1 MKKTF
6 NRLLAATVAIP
17 VALGQV
23 LAISAN
29 AAEAPAALKVTA
41 DKLLKV
47 EPATGFPE
55 TVSADADT
63 ITYTVESDWNTTLA
77 KQLNTETSNKTVT
90 VDAKKFVAGIN
101 SANYYVELLKKAVN
115 ASENPTATVKDGVV
129 TISGTADFSAVTDK
143 LAEKLDTLDGY
154 EGFTLDTSIL
164 TGVAYTATIKTDF
177 ANSKSVDADLSFT
190 ANGKTY
196 GVSTATEYANDVY
209 TNLAG
214 QVTAAVDQK
223 VKELAAKYN
232 MTEDEVRANAD
243 FDIAGD
249 VAALKAETDKLS
261 ADIAKAQKKY
271 DSFKNL
277 TKAAKSYD
285 SADAALAAAV
295 NYLAKNVAAAANQ
308 PKTVDGMVA
317 KYGANFDN
325 GVASVNSSLKDAGVN
340 VEIAVSS
347 ADVAA
352 LLKSATKVTIG
363 AAAGTYTAELEI
375 TDAEKAEVEKY
386 VEEQVAEK
394 LPEKTVVSVD
404 TVKTVTVSGAADGV
418 AAFDVTRDVTVVL
431 KDKDTTTTTTT
442 TTGDSGT
449 TTTDAS
455 GATTD
460 VSGATTDVSGATTD
474 VSGATTDVSGA
485 TTDVSGATTDVSGAT
500 TDVSGATTD
509 VSGATT
515 DVSGAT
521 TDVSGATTDVS
532 GATTDVSGDTTDVSS
547 ETTTVSSDTTDVSG
561 DTTTDGS
568 ETTTDGSGTTTETLP
583 TGVSSVE
590 VKTVDAETA
599 ENIYLSDEES
609 FNVAGLIESVTLHLE
624 NGEAVPV
631 DPATAIDFEMT
642 PAEAY
647 ETVTEKTAGKVY
659 FNGEVGLKYK
669 GEEDVEIKDTVTVA
683 VALKGDTSLDGEI
696 DNVDFF
702 DLNLYVALKGAG
714 LDPYFD
720 TVKKA
725 GNDALAVKLAYLA
738 SDIDTESKAGENTED
753 KTLDSTDM
761 LYTALFQA
769 YDGAGTPKTW
779 DEVLKIANGNKK

>member
-129 TISGTADFSAVTDK
+129 TISGTADFSAATDK
-143 LAEKLDTLDGY
+143 LAEKLDTLGGY
-154 EGFTLDTSIL
+154 ENFTLDTSIL

-196 GVSTATEYANDVY
+196 GVSTATEYANDVC

-223 VKELAAKYN
+223 VKELAAEYN

-295 NYLAKNVAAAANQ
+295 NYLSKNVAAAANQ

-449 TTTDAS
+449 TTTVA
-455 GATTD
+455 
-460 VSGATTDVSGATTD
+460 SGATTD

-669 GEEDVEIKDTVTVA
+669 GEEDVEITDTVKVA
-683 VALKGDTSLDGEI
+683 VALKGDTTLDGK
-696 DNVDFF
+696 VDAT
-702 DLNLYVALKGAG
+702 DLFETAYYVALQGAG
-714 LDPYFD
+714 KTPIFD
-720 TVKKA
+720 TVKN
-725 GNDALAVKLAYLA
+725 GTALESKLAYLA

-753 KTLDSTDM
+753 GKLDATDM
-761 LYTALFQA
+761 LYTAVYQA
-769 YDGAGTPKTW
+769 YNGAGNHIDWAEAIKM
-779 DEVLKIANGNKK
+779 ANGGK

>member
-177 ANSKSVDADLSFT
+177 ANSKSIDADLSFT

-449 TTTDAS
+449 TTTVA
-455 GATTD
+455 
-460 VSGATTDVSGATTD
+460 
-474 VSGATTDVSGA
+474 
-485 TTDVSGATTDVSGAT
+485 SGAT

-624 NGEAVPV
+624 NGEDVTV

-659 FNGEVGLKYK
+659 FDGEVGLKYK
-669 GEEDVEIKDTVTVA
+669 GEEEVEITDTVKVA
-683 VALKGDTSLDGEI
+683 VALKGDTTLDGK
-696 DNVDFF
+696 VDAT
-702 DLNLYVALKGAG
+702 DLFETAYYVALQGAG
-714 LDPYFD
+714 KAPIFD
-720 TVKKA
+720 TVKN
-725 GNDALAVKLAYLA
+725 GTALESKLAYLA

-753 KTLDSTDM
+753 GKLDATDM
-761 LYTALFQA
+761 LYTAVYQA
-769 YDGAGTPKTW
+769 YNGAGNHIDWAEAIKM
-779 DEVLKIANGNKK
+779 ANGGK

>member
-129 TISGTADFSAVTDK
+129 TISGTADFSAATDK

-209 TNLAG
+209 TNLAD

-455 GATTD
+455 G
-460 VSGATTDVSGATTD
+460 V
-474 VSGATTDVSGA
+474 
-485 TTDVSGATTDVSGAT
+485 
-500 TDVSGATTD
+500 
-509 VSGATT
+509 TT

-599 ENIYLSDEES
+599 ENIYLSNEES

-624 NGEAVPV
+624 NGEDVTV
-631 DPATAIDFEMT
+631 DPATAIDFKMT

-659 FNGEVGLKYK
+659 FDGEVGLKYK
-669 GEEDVEIKDTVTVA
+669 GEEKVEITDTVKVA
-683 VALKGDTSLDGEI
+683 VALKGDTTLDGK
-696 DNVDFF
+696 VDAT
-702 DLNLYVALKGAG
+702 DLFETAYYIALQGAG
-714 LDPYFD
+714 KTPIFD
-720 TVKKA
+720 TVKN
-725 GNDALAVKLAYLA
+725 GTALESKLAYLA
-738 SDIDTESKAGENTED
+738 SDIDTESKAGKNTED
-753 KTLDSTDM
+753 GKLDATDM
-761 LYTALFQA
+761 LYTAVYQA
-769 YDGAGTPKTW
+769 YNGAGKHIDW
-779 DEVLKIANGNKK
+779 AEAIKMANGGK

>member
-129 TISGTADFSAVTDK
+129 TISGTADFSAATDK

-209 TNLAG
+209 TNLAD

-223 VKELAAKYN
+223 VKELATKYN

-271 DSFKNL
+271 NSFKNL

-363 AAAGTYTAELEI
+363 ATAGTYTAELEI

-449 TTTDAS
+449 TTTVAS

-509 VSGATT
+509 VS
-515 DVSGAT
+515 
-521 TDVSGATTDVS
+521 
-532 GATTDVSGDTTDVSS
+532 S

-561 DTTTDGS
+561 DTTTDDS
-568 ETTTDGSGTTTETLP
+568 NTTTTDGSGTTTETLP

-624 NGEAVPV
+624 NGEDVTV

-659 FNGEVGLKYK
+659 FDGEVGLKYK

-696 DNVDFF
+696 DNIDFF

>member
-77 KQLNTETSNKTVT
+77 KQLNAETSNKTVT

-101 SANYYVELLKKAVN
+101 SANYYVELLKKAVD

-129 TISGTADFSAVTDK
+129 TISGTADFSAATDK
-143 LAEKLDTLDGY
+143 LAEKLDTLGGY
-154 EGFTLDTSIL
+154 ENFTLDTSIL

-196 GVSTATEYANDVY
+196 GVSTATEYANDVC

-223 VKELAAKYN
+223 VKELAAEYN

-295 NYLAKNVAAAANQ
+295 NYLSKNVAAAANQ

-509 VSGATT
+509 VSG
-515 DVSGAT
+515 
-521 TDVSGATTDVS
+521 
-532 GATTDVSGDTTDVSS
+532 DTTDVSS

-624 NGEAVPV
+624 NGEDVTV

-659 FNGEVGLKYK
+659 FDGEVGLKYK
-669 GEEDVEIKDTVTVA
+669 GEEEVELTDTVKVA
-683 VALKGDTSLDGEI
+683 VALKGDTTLDGK
-696 DNVDFF
+696 VDAT
-702 DLNLYVALKGAG
+702 DLFETAYYVALQGAG
-714 LDPYFD
+714 KAPIFD
-720 TVKKA
+720 TVKN
-725 GNDALAVKLAYLA
+725 GTALESKLAYLA

-753 KTLDSTDM
+753 GKLDATDM
-761 LYTALFQA
+761 LYTAVYQA
-769 YDGAGTPKTW
+769 YNGAGNHIDWAEAIKM
-779 DEVLKIANGNKK
+779 ANGGK

>member
-101 SANYYVELLKKAVN
+101 SANYYVELLKKAVD

-129 TISGTADFSAVTDK
+129 TISGTADFSAATDK
-143 LAEKLDTLDGY
+143 LAEKLDTLGGY
-154 EGFTLDTSIL
+154 ENFTLDTSIL

-177 ANSKSVDADLSFT
+177 AKSKSVDADLSFT

-196 GVSTATEYANDVY
+196 GVSTATEYANDVC

-223 VKELAAKYN
+223 VKELAAEYN

-271 DSFKNL
+271 NSFKNL

-363 AAAGTYTAELEI
+363 ATAGTYTAELEI

-449 TTTDAS
+449 TTTVA
-455 GATTD
+455 
-460 VSGATTDVSGATTD
+460 
-474 VSGATTDVSGA
+474 SGA

-561 DTTTDGS
+561 DTTTDDS
-568 ETTTDGSGTTTETLP
+568 NTTTTDGSGTTTETLP

-624 NGEAVPV
+624 NGEDVTV

-659 FNGEVGLKYK
+659 FDGEVGLKYK
-669 GEEDVEIKDTVTVA
+669 GEEDVEITDTVKVA
-683 VALKGDTSLDGEI
+683 VALKGDTTLDGK
-696 DNVDFF
+696 VDAT
-702 DLNLYVALKGAG
+702 DLFETAYYVALQGAG
-714 LDPYFD
+714 KAPIFD
-720 TVKKA
+720 TVKN
-725 GNDALAVKLAYLA
+725 GTALESKLAYLA

-753 KTLDSTDM
+753 GKLDATDM
-761 LYTALFQA
+761 LYTAVYQA
-769 YDGAGTPKTW
+769 YNGAGNHIDWAEAIKM
-779 DEVLKIANGNKK
+779 ANGGK

>member
-129 TISGTADFSAVTDK
+129 TISGTADFSAATDK

-209 TNLAG
+209 TNLAD

-295 NYLAKNVAAAANQ
+295 NYLSKNVAAAANQ

-460 VSGATTDVSGATTD
+460 VSGTTTTGDSGTTTTDVSGTTTTGDSGTTTTD
-474 VSGATTDVSGA
+474 VSGTTTTGDSGTTTTDV
-485 TTDVSGATTDVSGAT
+485 
-500 TDVSGATTD
+500 
-509 VSGATT
+509 
-515 DVSGAT
+515 
-521 TDVSGATTDVS
+521 
-532 GATTDVSGDTTDVSS
+532 
-547 ETTTVSSDTTDVSG
+547 
-561 DTTTDGS
+561 
-568 ETTTDGSGTTTETLP
+568 SGTTTETLP

-624 NGEAVPV
+624 NGEDVTV

-659 FNGEVGLKYK
+659 FDGEVGLKYK
-669 GEEDVEIKDTVTVA
+669 GEEEVEITDTVKVA
-683 VALKGDTSLDGEI
+683 VALKGDTTLDGK
-696 DNVDFF
+696 VDAT
-702 DLNLYVALKGAG
+702 DLFETAYYVALQGAG
-714 LDPYFD
+714 KTPIFD
-720 TVKKA
+720 TVKN
-725 GNDALAVKLAYLA
+725 GTALESKLAYLA

-753 KTLDSTDM
+753 GKLDATDM
-761 LYTALFQA
+761 LYTAVYQA
-769 YDGAGTPKTW
+769 YNGAGNHIDWAEAIKM
-779 DEVLKIANGNKK
+779 ANGGK

>member
-129 TISGTADFSAVTDK
+129 TISGTADFSAATDK
-143 LAEKLDTLDGY
+143 LAEKLDTLGGY
-154 EGFTLDTSIL
+154 ENFTLDTSIL

-223 VKELAAKYN
+223 VKELAAEYN

-295 NYLAKNVAAAANQ
+295 NYLSKNVAAAANQ

-449 TTTDAS
+449 TTTVA
-455 GATTD
+455 
-460 VSGATTDVSGATTD
+460 
-474 VSGATTDVSGA
+474 SGA

-669 GEEDVEIKDTVTVA
+669 GEEDVEITDTVKVA
-683 VALKGDTSLDGEI
+683 VALKGDTTLDGK
-696 DNVDFF
+696 VDAT
-702 DLNLYVALKGAG
+702 DLFETAYYVALQGAG
-714 LDPYFD
+714 KTPIFD
-720 TVKKA
+720 TVKN
-725 GNDALAVKLAYLA
+725 GTALESKLAYLA

-753 KTLDSTDM
+753 GKLDATDM
-761 LYTALFQA
+761 LYTAVYQA
-769 YDGAGTPKTW
+769 YNGAGNHIDWAEAIKM
-779 DEVLKIANGNKK
+779 ANGGK

>member
-129 TISGTADFSAVTDK
+129 TISGTADFSAATDK

-196 GVSTATEYANDVY
+196 GVSTATEYANDVC

-223 VKELAAKYN
+223 VKELAAEYN

-295 NYLAKNVAAAANQ
+295 NYLSKNVAAAANQ

-449 TTTDAS
+449 TTTVA
-455 GATTD
+455 
-460 VSGATTDVSGATTD
+460 
-474 VSGATTDVSGA
+474 
-485 TTDVSGATTDVSGAT
+485 
-500 TDVSGATTD
+500 
-509 VSGATT
+509 
-515 DVSGAT
+515 
-521 TDVSGATTDVS
+521 SGATTDVS

-624 NGEAVPV
+624 NGEDVTV

-659 FNGEVGLKYK
+659 FDGEVGLKYK
-669 GEEDVEIKDTVTVA
+669 GEEEVEITDTVKVA
-683 VALKGDTSLDGEI
+683 VALKGDTTLDGK
-696 DNVDFF
+696 VDAT
-702 DLNLYVALKGAG
+702 DLFETAYYVALQGAG
-714 LDPYFD
+714 KTPIFD
-720 TVKKA
+720 TVKN
-725 GNDALAVKLAYLA
+725 GTALESKLAYLA

-753 KTLDSTDM
+753 GKLDTTDM
-761 LYTALFQA
+761 LYTAVYQA
-769 YDGAGTPKTW
+769 YNGAGKHIDW
-779 DEVLKIANGNKK
+779 AEAIKMANGGK

>member
-101 SANYYVELLKKAVN
+101 SANYYVELLKKAVD

-129 TISGTADFSAVTDK
+129 TISGTADFSAATDK

-154 EGFTLDTSIL
+154 EGFTLGTSIL

-271 DSFKNL
+271 NSFKNL

-363 AAAGTYTAELEI
+363 ATAGTYTAELEI

-449 TTTDAS
+449 TTTVA
-455 GATTD
+455 
-460 VSGATTDVSGATTD
+460 
-474 VSGATTDVSGA
+474 
-485 TTDVSGATTDVSGAT
+485 SGATTDVSGAT

-561 DTTTDGS
+561 DTTTDDS
-568 ETTTDGSGTTTETLP
+568 NTTTTDGSGTTTETLP

-624 NGEAVPV
+624 NGEDVTV

-659 FNGEVGLKYK
+659 FDGEVGLKYK
-669 GEEDVEIKDTVTVA
+669 GEEDVEITDTVKVA
-683 VALKGDTSLDGEI
+683 VALKGDTTLDGK
-696 DNVDFF
+696 VDAT
-702 DLNLYVALKGAG
+702 DLFETAYYVALQGAG
-714 LDPYFD
+714 KAPIFD
-720 TVKKA
+720 TVKN
-725 GNDALAVKLAYLA
+725 GTALESKLAYLA

-753 KTLDSTDM
+753 GKLDATDM
-761 LYTALFQA
+761 LYTAVYQA
-769 YDGAGTPKTW
+769 YNGAGNHIDWAEAIKM
-779 DEVLKIANGNKK
+779 ANGGK

>member
-177 ANSKSVDADLSFT
+177 ANSKSIDADLSFT

-449 TTTDAS
+449 TTTVAS
-455 GATTD
+455 R
-460 VSGATTDVSGATTD
+460 
-474 VSGATTDVSGA
+474 
-485 TTDVSGATTDVSGAT
+485 
-500 TDVSGATTD
+500 
-509 VSGATT
+509 
-515 DVSGAT
+515 
-521 TDVSGATTDVS
+521 
-532 GATTDVSGDTTDVSS
+532 
-547 ETTTVSSDTTDVSG
+547 
-561 DTTTDGS
+561 
-568 ETTTDGSGTTTETLP
+568 L
-583 TGVSSVE
+583 
-590 VKTVDAETA
+590 
-599 ENIYLSDEES
+599 L
-609 FNVAGLIESVTLHLE
+609 
-624 NGEAVPV
+624 
-631 DPATAIDFEMT
+631 
-642 PAEAY
+642 
-647 ETVTEKTAGKVY
+647 
-659 FNGEVGLKYK
+659 LK
-669 GEEDVEIKDTVTVA
+669 A
-683 VALKGDTSLDGEI
+683 
-696 DNVDFF
+696 
-702 DLNLYVALKGAG
+702 
-714 LDPYFD
+714 
-720 TVKKA
+720 
-725 GNDALAVKLAYLA
+725 
-738 SDIDTESKAGENTED
+738 
-753 KTLDSTDM
+753 
-761 LYTALFQA
+761 
-769 YDGAGTPKTW
+769 
-779 DEVLKIANGNKK
+779 

>member
-129 TISGTADFSAVTDK
+129 TISGTADFSAATDK

-223 VKELAAKYN
+223 VKELAAEYN

-460 VSGATTDVSGATTD
+460 VSGTTTTGDSGTTTTDVSGTTTTGDSGTTTTD
-474 VSGATTDVSGA
+474 VSGTTTTGDSGTTTTDVSGTTTTGDSGTT
-485 TTDVSGATTDVSGAT
+485 TTDVSG
-500 TDVSGATTD
+500 
-509 VSGATT
+509 
-515 DVSGAT
+515 
-521 TDVSGATTDVS
+521 
-532 GATTDVSGDTTDVSS
+532 
-547 ETTTVSSDTTDVSG
+547 TTTTGDSG
-561 DTTTDGS
+561 T
-568 ETTTDGSGTTTETLP
+568 TTTDGSGTTTETLP

-624 NGEAVPV
+624 NGEDVTV

-659 FNGEVGLKYK
+659 FDGEVGLKYK
-669 GEEDVEIKDTVTVA
+669 GEEDVEITDTVKVA
-683 VALKGDTSLDGEI
+683 VALKGDTTLDGEI
-696 DNVDFF
+696 NNIDLF

-753 KTLDSTDM
+753 KALDSTDM

-779 DEVLKIANGNKK
+779 DEVLKIVNGNKK

>member
-101 SANYYVELLKKAVN
+101 SANYYVELLKKAVD

-129 TISGTADFSAVTDK
+129 TISGTADFSAATDK
-143 LAEKLDTLDGY
+143 LAEKLDTLGGY
-154 EGFTLDTSIL
+154 ENFTLDTSIL

-196 GVSTATEYANDVY
+196 GVSTATEYANDVC

-460 VSGATTDVSGATTD
+460 VSGTTTTGDSGTTTTDV
-474 VSGATTDVSGA
+474 
-485 TTDVSGATTDVSGAT
+485 
-500 TDVSGATTD
+500 
-509 VSGATT
+509 
-515 DVSGAT
+515 
-521 TDVSGATTDVS
+521 
-532 GATTDVSGDTTDVSS
+532 
-547 ETTTVSSDTTDVSG
+547 
-561 DTTTDGS
+561 
-568 ETTTDGSGTTTETLP
+568 SGTTTETLP

-624 NGEAVPV
+624 NGEDVTV

-659 FNGEVGLKYK
+659 FDGEVGLKYK
-669 GEEDVEIKDTVTVA
+669 GEEEVEITDTVKVA
-683 VALKGDTSLDGEI
+683 VALKGDTTLDGK
-696 DNVDFF
+696 VDAT
-702 DLNLYVALKGAG
+702 DLFETAYYVALQGAG
-714 LDPYFD
+714 KAPIFD
-720 TVKKA
+720 TVKN
-725 GNDALAVKLAYLA
+725 GTALESKLAYLA

-753 KTLDSTDM
+753 GKLDATDM
-761 LYTALFQA
+761 LYTAVYQA
-769 YDGAGTPKTW
+769 YNGAGNHIDWAEAIKM
-779 DEVLKIANGNKK
+779 ANGGK

>member
-101 SANYYVELLKKAVN
+101 SANYYVELLKKAVD

-129 TISGTADFSAVTDK
+129 TISGTADFSAATDK
-143 LAEKLDTLDGY
+143 LAEKLDTLGGY
-154 EGFTLDTSIL
+154 ENFTLDTSIL

-196 GVSTATEYANDVY
+196 GVSTATEYANDVC

-223 VKELAAKYN
+223 VKELAAEYN

-261 ADIAKAQKKY
+261 ADVAKAQKKY

-449 TTTDAS
+449 TTTVA
-455 GATTD
+455 
-460 VSGATTDVSGATTD
+460 
-474 VSGATTDVSGA
+474 
-485 TTDVSGATTDVSGAT
+485 SGATTDVSGAT

-624 NGEAVPV
+624 NGEDVTV

-659 FNGEVGLKYK
+659 FDGEVGLKYK
-669 GEEDVEIKDTVTVA
+669 GEEDVEITDTVKVA
-683 VALKGDTSLDGEI
+683 VALKGDTTLDGK
-696 DNVDFF
+696 VDAT
-702 DLNLYVALKGAG
+702 DLFETAYYVALQGAG
-714 LDPYFD
+714 KAPIFD
-720 TVKKA
+720 TVKN
-725 GNDALAVKLAYLA
+725 GTALESKLAYLA

-753 KTLDSTDM
+753 GKLDATDM
-761 LYTALFQA
+761 LYTAVYQA
-769 YDGAGTPKTW
+769 YNGAGNHIDWAEAIKM
-779 DEVLKIANGNKK
+779 ANGGK

>member
-129 TISGTADFSAVTDK
+129 TISGTADFSAATDK
-143 LAEKLDTLDGY
+143 LAEKLDTLGGY
-154 EGFTLDTSIL
+154 ENFTLDTSIL

-196 GVSTATEYANDVY
+196 GVSTATEYANDVC

-223 VKELAAKYN
+223 VKELAAEYN

-295 NYLAKNVAAAANQ
+295 NYLSKNVAAAANQ

-449 TTTDAS
+449 TTTVAS

-500 TDVSGATTD
+500 TDVSGA
-509 VSGATT
+509 
-515 DVSGAT
+515 
-521 TDVSGATTDVS
+521 
-532 GATTDVSGDTTDVSS
+532 TTDVSS

-624 NGEAVPV
+624 NGEDVTV

-659 FNGEVGLKYK
+659 FDGEVGLKYK
-669 GEEDVEIKDTVTVA
+669 GEEEVEITDTVKVA
-683 VALKGDTSLDGEI
+683 VALKGDTTLDGK
-696 DNVDFF
+696 VDAT
-702 DLNLYVALKGAG
+702 DLFETAYYVALQGAG
-714 LDPYFD
+714 KAPIFD
-720 TVKKA
+720 TVKN
-725 GNDALAVKLAYLA
+725 GTALESKLAYLA

-753 KTLDSTDM
+753 GKLDATDM
-761 LYTALFQA
+761 LYTAVYQA
-769 YDGAGTPKTW
+769 YNGAGNHIDW
-779 DEVLKIANGNKK
+779 AEAIKIANGGK

>member
-77 KQLNTETSNKTVT
+77 KQLNAETSNKTVT

-101 SANYYVELLKKAVN
+101 SANYYVELLKKAVD

-129 TISGTADFSAVTDK
+129 TISGTADFSAATDK
-143 LAEKLDTLDGY
+143 LAEKLDTLGGY
-154 EGFTLDTSIL
+154 ENFTLDTSIL

-196 GVSTATEYANDVY
+196 GVSTATEYANDVC

-223 VKELAAKYN
+223 VKELAAEYN

-295 NYLAKNVAAAANQ
+295 NYLSKNVAAAANQ

-460 VSGATTDVSGATTD
+460 VSGATTTGDSGTTTTD
-474 VSGATTDVSGA
+474 VSGTTTDVSGT
-485 TTDVSGATTDVSGAT
+485 TTDVSGTTTTGDSGTTTTDVSG
-500 TDVSGATTD
+500 
-509 VSGATT
+509 
-515 DVSGAT
+515 
-521 TDVSGATTDVS
+521 
-532 GATTDVSGDTTDVSS
+532 
-547 ETTTVSSDTTDVSG
+547 TTTTTG
-561 DTTTDGS
+561 
-568 ETTTDGSGTTTETLP
+568 TLP

-624 NGEAVPV
+624 NGEDVTV

-659 FNGEVGLKYK
+659 FDGEVGLKYK
-669 GEEDVEIKDTVTVA
+669 GEEEVEITDTVKVA
-683 VALKGDTSLDGEI
+683 VALKGDTTLDGK
-696 DNVDFF
+696 VDAT
-702 DLNLYVALKGAG
+702 DLFETAYYVALQGAG
-714 LDPYFD
+714 KTPIFD
-720 TVKKA
+720 TVKN
-725 GNDALAVKLAYLA
+725 GTALESKLAYLA

-753 KTLDSTDM
+753 GKLDATDM
-761 LYTALFQA
+761 LYTAVYQA
-769 YDGAGTPKTW
+769 YNGAGNHIDWAEAIK
-779 DEVLKIANGNKK
+779 LANGGK

>member
-295 NYLAKNVAAAANQ
+295 NYLSKNVAAAANQ

-500 TDVSGATTD
+500 TDVSGDTTD
-509 VSGATT
+509 VSSETT
-515 DVSGAT
+515 T
-521 TDVSGATTDVS
+521 
-532 GATTDVSGDTTDVSS
+532 VSS

-624 NGEAVPV
+624 NGEDVTV

-647 ETVTEKTAGKVY
+647 KTVTEKTAGKVY
-659 FNGEVGLKYK
+659 FDGEVGLKYK
-669 GEEDVEIKDTVTVA
+669 GEEEVEITDTVKVA
-683 VALKGDTSLDGEI
+683 VALKGDTTLDGK
-696 DNVDFF
+696 VDAT
-702 DLNLYVALKGAG
+702 DLFETAYYVALQGAG
-714 LDPYFD
+714 KAPIFD
-720 TVKKA
+720 TVKN
-725 GNDALAVKLAYLA
+725 GTALESKLAYLA

-753 KTLDSTDM
+753 GKLDATDM
-761 LYTALFQA
+761 LYTAVYQA
-769 YDGAGTPKTW
+769 YNGAGNHIDWAEAIKM
-779 DEVLKIANGNKK
+779 ANGGK

>member
-129 TISGTADFSAVTDK
+129 TISGTADFSAATDK
-143 LAEKLDTLDGY
+143 LAEKLDTLGGY
-154 EGFTLDTSIL
+154 ENFTLDTSIL

-500 TDVSGATTD
+500 TDVSG
-509 VSGATT
+509 
-515 DVSGAT
+515 
-521 TDVSGATTDVS
+521 
-532 GATTDVSGDTTDVSS
+532 DTTDVSS

-624 NGEAVPV
+624 NGEDVTV

-659 FNGEVGLKYK
+659 FDGEVGLKYK
-669 GEEDVEIKDTVTVA
+669 GEEEVELTDTVKVA
-683 VALKGDTSLDGEI
+683 VALKGDTTLDGK
-696 DNVDFF
+696 VDAT
-702 DLNLYVALKGAG
+702 DLFETAYYVALQGAG
-714 LDPYFD
+714 KTPIFD
-720 TVKKA
+720 TVKN
-725 GNDALAVKLAYLA
+725 GTALESKLAYLA

-753 KTLDSTDM
+753 GKLDATDM
-761 LYTALFQA
+761 LYTAVYQA
-769 YDGAGTPKTW
+769 YNGAGNHIDWAEAIK
-779 DEVLKIANGNKK
+779 LANGGK

>member
-101 SANYYVELLKKAVN
+101 SANYYVELLKKAVD

-129 TISGTADFSAVTDK
+129 TISGTADFSAATDK

-232 MTEDEVRANAD
+232 MTEDEVSANAD

-500 TDVSGATTD
+500 TDVS
-509 VSGATT
+509 
-515 DVSGAT
+515 
-521 TDVSGATTDVS
+521 
-532 GATTDVSGDTTDVSS
+532 S

-624 NGEAVPV
+624 NGEDVTV

-659 FNGEVGLKYK
+659 FDGEVGLKYK
-669 GEEDVEIKDTVTVA
+669 GEEKVEITDTVKVA
-683 VALKGDTSLDGEI
+683 VALKGDTTLDGK
-696 DNVDFF
+696 VDAT
-702 DLNLYVALKGAG
+702 DLFETAYYVALQGAG
-714 LDPYFD
+714 KTPIFD
-720 TVKKA
+720 TVKN
-725 GNDALAVKLAYLA
+725 GTALESKLAYLA
-738 SDIDTESKAGENTED
+738 SDIDTESKAGKNTED
-753 KTLDSTDM
+753 GKLDATDM
-761 LYTALFQA
+761 LYTAVYQA
-769 YDGAGTPKTW
+769 YNGAGKHIDW
-779 DEVLKIANGNKK
+779 AEAIKMANGGK

>member
-101 SANYYVELLKKAVN
+101 SANYYVELLKKAVD

-129 TISGTADFSAVTDK
+129 TISGTADFSAATDK
-143 LAEKLDTLDGY
+143 LAEKLDTLGGY
-154 EGFTLDTSIL
+154 ENFTLDTSIL

-196 GVSTATEYANDVY
+196 GVSTATEYANDVC

-223 VKELAAKYN
+223 VKELAAEYN

-261 ADIAKAQKKY
+261 ADVAKAQKKY

-449 TTTDAS
+449 TTTVA
-455 GATTD
+455 
-460 VSGATTDVSGATTD
+460 
-474 VSGATTDVSGA
+474 
-485 TTDVSGATTDVSGAT
+485 
-500 TDVSGATTD
+500 
-509 VSGATT
+509 SGATT

-624 NGEAVPV
+624 NGEDVTV

-659 FNGEVGLKYK
+659 FDGEVGLKYK
-669 GEEDVEIKDTVTVA
+669 GEEDVEITDTVKVA
-683 VALKGDTSLDGEI
+683 VALKGDTTLDGK
-696 DNVDFF
+696 VDAT
-702 DLNLYVALKGAG
+702 DLFETAYYVALQGAG
-714 LDPYFD
+714 KTPIFD
-720 TVKKA
+720 TVKN
-725 GNDALAVKLAYLA
+725 GTALESKLAYLA

-753 KTLDSTDM
+753 GKLDATDM
-761 LYTALFQA
+761 LYTAVYQA
-769 YDGAGTPKTW
+769 YNGAGNHIDWAEAIKM
-779 DEVLKIANGNKK
+779 ANGGK

>member
-129 TISGTADFSAVTDK
+129 TISGTADFSAATDK

-154 EGFTLDTSIL
+154 ESFTLDTSIL

-177 ANSKSVDADLSFT
+177 ANSKSIDADLSFT

-295 NYLAKNVAAAANQ
+295 NYLAKNVAATANQ

-449 TTTDAS
+449 TTTVA
-455 GATTD
+455 
-460 VSGATTDVSGATTD
+460 
-474 VSGATTDVSGA
+474 
-485 TTDVSGATTDVSGAT
+485 
-500 TDVSGATTD
+500 
-509 VSGATT
+509 
-515 DVSGAT
+515 
-521 TDVSGATTDVS
+521 SGATTDVS

-568 ETTTDGSGTTTETLP
+568 ATTTDGSGTTTETLP

-624 NGEAVPV
+624 NGEDVTV
-631 DPATAIDFEMT
+631 DPATAIDFAMT

-669 GEEDVEIKDTVTVA
+669 GEEDVEITDTVKVA
-683 VALKGDTSLDGEI
+683 VALKGDTTLDGK
-696 DNVDFF
+696 VDAT
-702 DLNLYVALKGAG
+702 DLFETAYYVALQGAG
-714 LDPYFD
+714 KTPIFD
-720 TVKKA
+720 TVKN
-725 GNDALAVKLAYLA
+725 GTALESKLAYLA

-753 KTLDSTDM
+753 GKLDATDM
-761 LYTALFQA
+761 LYTAVYQA
-769 YDGAGTPKTW
+769 YNGAGNHIDWAEAIKM
-779 DEVLKIANGNKK
+779 ANGGK

>member
-129 TISGTADFSAVTDK
+129 TISGTADFSAATDK

-249 VAALKAETDKLS
+249 VVALKAETDKLS

-295 NYLAKNVAAAANQ
+295 NYLSKNVAAAANQ

-500 TDVSGATTD
+500 TDVSG
-509 VSGATT
+509 
-515 DVSGAT
+515 
-521 TDVSGATTDVS
+521 
-532 GATTDVSGDTTDVSS
+532 DTTDVSS

-599 ENIYLSDEES
+599 ENIYLSNEES

-624 NGEAVPV
+624 NGEDVTV
-631 DPATAIDFEMT
+631 DPATAIDFKMT

-659 FNGEVGLKYK
+659 FDGEVGLKYK
-669 GEEDVEIKDTVTVA
+669 GEEKVEITDTVKVA
-683 VALKGDTSLDGEI
+683 VALKGDTTLDGK
-696 DNVDFF
+696 VDAT
-702 DLNLYVALKGAG
+702 DLFETAYYIALQGAG
-714 LDPYFD
+714 KTPIFD
-720 TVKKA
+720 TVKN
-725 GNDALAVKLAYLA
+725 GTALESKLAYLA
-738 SDIDTESKAGENTED
+738 SDIDTESKAGKNTED
-753 KTLDSTDM
+753 GKLDATDM
-761 LYTALFQA
+761 LYTAVYQA
-769 YDGAGTPKTW
+769 YNGAGKHIDW
-779 DEVLKIANGNKK
+779 AEAIKMANGGK

>member
-129 TISGTADFSAVTDK
+129 TISGTADFSAATDK

-209 TNLAG
+209 TNLAD

-515 DVSGAT
+515 DVSG
-521 TDVSGATTDVS
+521 
-532 GATTDVSGDTTDVSS
+532 DTTDVSS

-624 NGEAVPV
+624 NGEDVTV

-659 FNGEVGLKYK
+659 FDGEVGLKYK
-669 GEEDVEIKDTVTVA
+669 GEEDVEITDTVKVA
-683 VALKGDTSLDGEI
+683 VALKGDTTLDGK
-696 DNVDFF
+696 VDAT
-702 DLNLYVALKGAG
+702 DLFETAYYVALQGAG
-714 LDPYFD
+714 KAPIFD
-720 TVKKA
+720 TVKN
-725 GNDALAVKLAYLA
+725 GTALESKLAYLA

-753 KTLDSTDM
+753 GKLDATDM
-761 LYTALFQA
+761 LYTAVYQA
-769 YDGAGTPKTW
+769 YNGAGNHIDWAEAIKM
-779 DEVLKIANGNKK
+779 ANGGK

>member
-77 KQLNTETSNKTVT
+77 KQLNTETFNKTVT

-101 SANYYVELLKKAVN
+101 SANYYVELLKKAVD

-129 TISGTADFSAVTDK
+129 TISGTADFSAATDK

-223 VKELAAKYN
+223 VKELATKYN

-271 DSFKNL
+271 NSFKNL

-363 AAAGTYTAELEI
+363 ATAGTYTAELEI

-449 TTTDAS
+449 TTTVAS

-460 VSGATTDVSGATTD
+460 VSGA
-474 VSGATTDVSGA
+474 
-485 TTDVSGATTDVSGAT
+485 
-500 TDVSGATTD
+500 
-509 VSGATT
+509 
-515 DVSGAT
+515 
-521 TDVSGATTDVS
+521 
-532 GATTDVSGDTTDVSS
+532 TTDVSS

-561 DTTTDGS
+561 DTTTDDS
-568 ETTTDGSGTTTETLP
+568 NTTTTDGSGTTTETLP

-624 NGEAVPV
+624 NGEDVTV

-659 FNGEVGLKYK
+659 FDGEVGLKYK

-696 DNVDFF
+696 DNIDFF

>member
-101 SANYYVELLKKAVN
+101 SANYYVELLKKAVD

-129 TISGTADFSAVTDK
+129 TISGTADFSAATDK

-223 VKELAAKYN
+223 VKELATKYN

-271 DSFKNL
+271 NSFKNL

-363 AAAGTYTAELEI
+363 ATAGTYTAELEI

-449 TTTDAS
+449 TTTVAS

-500 TDVSGATTD
+500 TDVSGATT
-509 VSGATT
+509 A
-515 DVSGAT
+515 
-521 TDVSGATTDVS
+521 
-532 GATTDVSGDTTDVSS
+532 VSS

-561 DTTTDGS
+561 DTTTDDS
-568 ETTTDGSGTTTETLP
+568 NTTTTDGSGTTTETLP

-624 NGEAVPV
+624 NGEDVTV

-659 FNGEVGLKYK
+659 FDGEVGLKYK

-696 DNVDFF
+696 DNIDFF

>member
-129 TISGTADFSAVTDK
+129 TISGTADFSAATDK
-143 LAEKLDTLDGY
+143 LAEKLDTLGGY
-154 EGFTLDTSIL
+154 ENFTLDTSIL

-196 GVSTATEYANDVY
+196 GVSTATEYANDVC

-223 VKELAAKYN
+223 VKELAAEYN

-295 NYLAKNVAAAANQ
+295 NYLSKNVAAAANQ

-449 TTTDAS
+449 TTTVA
-455 GATTD
+455 
-460 VSGATTDVSGATTD
+460 
-474 VSGATTDVSGA
+474 
-485 TTDVSGATTDVSGAT
+485 
-500 TDVSGATTD
+500 
-509 VSGATT
+509 
-515 DVSGAT
+515 
-521 TDVSGATTDVS
+521 SGATTDVS

-561 DTTTDGS
+561 DTTTDDS
-568 ETTTDGSGTTTETLP
+568 NTTTTDGSGTTTETLP

-624 NGEAVPV
+624 NGEDVTV

-659 FNGEVGLKYK
+659 FDGEVGLKYK
-669 GEEDVEIKDTVTVA
+669 GEEEVEITDTVKVA
-683 VALKGDTSLDGEI
+683 VALKGDTTLDGK
-696 DNVDFF
+696 VDAT
-702 DLNLYVALKGAG
+702 DLFETAYYVALQGAG
-714 LDPYFD
+714 KAPIFD
-720 TVKKA
+720 TVKN
-725 GNDALAVKLAYLA
+725 GTALESKLAYLA

-753 KTLDSTDM
+753 GKLDATDM
-761 LYTALFQA
+761 LYTAVYQA
-769 YDGAGTPKTW
+769 YNGAGNHIDWAEAIK
-779 DEVLKIANGNKK
+779 LANGGK

>member
-101 SANYYVELLKKAVN
+101 SANYYVELLKKAVD

-129 TISGTADFSAVTDK
+129 TISGTADFSAATDK

-485 TTDVSGATTDVSGAT
+485 TTDVSGATTDVSG
-500 TDVSGATTD
+500 
-509 VSGATT
+509 
-515 DVSGAT
+515 
-521 TDVSGATTDVS
+521 
-532 GATTDVSGDTTDVSS
+532 DTTDVSS

-624 NGEAVPV
+624 NGEDVTV

-659 FNGEVGLKYK
+659 FDGEVGLKYK
-669 GEEDVEIKDTVTVA
+669 GEEKVEITDTVKVA
-683 VALKGDTSLDGEI
+683 VALKGDTTLDGK
-696 DNVDFF
+696 VDAT
-702 DLNLYVALKGAG
+702 DLFETAYYIALQGAG
-714 LDPYFD
+714 KTPIFD
-720 TVKKA
+720 TVKN
-725 GNDALAVKLAYLA
+725 GTALESKLAYLA
-738 SDIDTESKAGENTED
+738 SDIDTESKAGKNTED
-753 KTLDSTDM
+753 GKLDATDM
-761 LYTALFQA
+761 LYTAVYQA
-769 YDGAGTPKTW
+769 YNGAGNHIDWAEAIKM
-779 DEVLKIANGNKK
+779 ANGGK

>member
-129 TISGTADFSAVTDK
+129 TISGTADFSAATDK
-143 LAEKLDTLDGY
+143 LAEKLDTLGGY
-154 EGFTLDTSIL
+154 ENFTLDTSIL

-196 GVSTATEYANDVY
+196 GVSTATEYANDVC

-449 TTTDAS
+449 TTTDVS
-455 GATTD
+455 GTTTTGDSGTTTTD
-460 VSGATTDVSGATTD
+460 V
-474 VSGATTDVSGA
+474 
-485 TTDVSGATTDVSGAT
+485 
-500 TDVSGATTD
+500 
-509 VSGATT
+509 
-515 DVSGAT
+515 
-521 TDVSGATTDVS
+521 
-532 GATTDVSGDTTDVSS
+532 
-547 ETTTVSSDTTDVSG
+547 
-561 DTTTDGS
+561 
-568 ETTTDGSGTTTETLP
+568 SGTTTETLP

-624 NGEAVPV
+624 NGEDVTV

-642 PAEAY
+642 PAKAY

-659 FNGEVGLKYK
+659 FDGEVGLKYK
-669 GEEDVEIKDTVTVA
+669 GEEKVEITDTVKVA
-683 VALKGDTSLDGEI
+683 VALKGDTTLDGK
-696 DNVDFF
+696 VDAT
-702 DLNLYVALKGAG
+702 DLFETAYYVALQGAG
-714 LDPYFD
+714 KAPIFD
-720 TVKKA
+720 TVKN
-725 GNDALAVKLAYLA
+725 GTALESKLAYLA

-753 KTLDSTDM
+753 GKLDATDM
-761 LYTALFQA
+761 LYTAVYQA
-769 YDGAGTPKTW
+769 YNGAGKHIDW
-779 DEVLKIANGNKK
+779 AEAIKLANGGK

>member
-1 MKKTF
+1 M
-6 NRLLAATVAIP
+6 
-17 VALGQV
+17 
-23 LAISAN
+23 
-29 AAEAPAALKVTA
+29 
-41 DKLLKV
+41 

-101 SANYYVELLKKAVN
+101 SANYYVELLKKAVD

-129 TISGTADFSAVTDK
+129 TISGTADFSAATDK
-143 LAEKLDTLDGY
+143 LAEKLDTLGGY
-154 EGFTLDTSIL
+154 ENFTLDTSIL

-196 GVSTATEYANDVY
+196 GVSTATEYANDVC

-223 VKELAAKYN
+223 VKELAAEYN

-261 ADIAKAQKKY
+261 ADVAKAQKKY

-449 TTTDAS
+449 TTTVA
-455 GATTD
+455 
-460 VSGATTDVSGATTD
+460 
-474 VSGATTDVSGA
+474 SGA

-624 NGEAVPV
+624 NGEDVTV

-659 FNGEVGLKYK
+659 FDGEVGLKYK
-669 GEEDVEIKDTVTVA
+669 GEEEVELTDTVKVA
-683 VALKGDTSLDGEI
+683 VALKGDTTLDGK
-696 DNVDFF
+696 VDAT
-702 DLNLYVALKGAG
+702 DLFETAYYVALQGAG
-714 LDPYFD
+714 KAPIFD
-720 TVKKA
+720 TVKN
-725 GNDALAVKLAYLA
+725 GTALESKLAYLA

-753 KTLDSTDM
+753 GKLDATDM
-761 LYTALFQA
+761 LYTAVYQA
-769 YDGAGTPKTW
+769 YNGAGNHIDWAEAIKM
-779 DEVLKIANGNKK
+779 ANGGK

>member
-129 TISGTADFSAVTDK
+129 TISGTADFSAATDK

-154 EGFTLDTSIL
+154 ESFTLDTSIL

-177 ANSKSVDADLSFT
+177 ANSKSIDADLSFT

-223 VKELAAKYN
+223 VKELAAEYN

-449 TTTDAS
+449 TTTVA
-455 GATTD
+455 
-460 VSGATTDVSGATTD
+460 
-474 VSGATTDVSGA
+474 
-485 TTDVSGATTDVSGAT
+485 
-500 TDVSGATTD
+500 
-509 VSGATT
+509 SGATT

-624 NGEAVPV
+624 NGEDVTV

-659 FNGEVGLKYK
+659 FDGEVGLKYK
-669 GEEDVEIKDTVTVA
+669 GEEDVEITDTVKVA
-683 VALKGDTSLDGEI
+683 VALKGDTTLDGK
-696 DNVDFF
+696 VDAT
-702 DLNLYVALKGAG
+702 DLFETAYYVALQGAG
-714 LDPYFD
+714 KAPIFD
-720 TVKKA
+720 TVKN
-725 GNDALAVKLAYLA
+725 GTALESKLAYLA

-753 KTLDSTDM
+753 GKLDATDM
-761 LYTALFQA
+761 LYTAVYQA
-769 YDGAGTPKTW
+769 YNGAGNHIDWAEAIKM
-779 DEVLKIANGNKK
+779 ANGGK

>member
-101 SANYYVELLKKAVN
+101 SANYYVELLKKAVD

-129 TISGTADFSAVTDK
+129 TISGTADFSAATDK
-143 LAEKLDTLDGY
+143 LAEKLDTLGGY
-154 EGFTLDTSIL
+154 ENFTLDTSIL

-196 GVSTATEYANDVY
+196 GVSTATEYANDVC

-223 VKELAAKYN
+223 VKELAAEYN

-261 ADIAKAQKKY
+261 ADVAKAQKKY

-418 AAFDVTRDVTVVL
+418 ATFDVTRDVTVVL

-449 TTTDAS
+449 TTTVA
-455 GATTD
+455 
-460 VSGATTDVSGATTD
+460 
-474 VSGATTDVSGA
+474 SGA

-624 NGEAVPV
+624 NGEDVTV

-659 FNGEVGLKYK
+659 FDGEVGLKYK
-669 GEEDVEIKDTVTVA
+669 GEEKVEITDTVKVA
-683 VALKGDTSLDGEI
+683 VALKGDTTLDGK
-696 DNVDFF
+696 VDAT
-702 DLNLYVALKGAG
+702 DLFETAYYIALQGAG
-714 LDPYFD
+714 KTPIFD
-720 TVKKA
+720 TVKN
-725 GNDALAVKLAYLA
+725 GTALESKLAYLA
-738 SDIDTESKAGENTED
+738 SDIDTESKAGKNTED
-753 KTLDSTDM
+753 GKLDATDM
-761 LYTALFQA
+761 LYTAVYQA
-769 YDGAGTPKTW
+769 YNGAGKHIDW
-779 DEVLKIANGNKK
+779 AEAIKMANGGK

>member
-129 TISGTADFSAVTDK
+129 TISGTADFSAATDK

-295 NYLAKNVAAAANQ
+295 NYLSKNVAAAANQ

-474 VSGATTDVSGA
+474 VSGATTDVSG
-485 TTDVSGATTDVSGAT
+485 
-500 TDVSGATTD
+500 
-509 VSGATT
+509 
-515 DVSGAT
+515 
-521 TDVSGATTDVS
+521 
-532 GATTDVSGDTTDVSS
+532 DTTDVSS

-590 VKTVDAETA
+590 VKAVDAETA

-624 NGEAVPV
+624 NGDVTKV
-631 DPATAIDFEMT
+631 DPAIAIDFEMT

-659 FNGEVGLKYK
+659 FDGEVGLKYK
-669 GEEDVEIKDTVTVA
+669 GEEEVEITDTVKVA
-683 VALKGDTSLDGEI
+683 VALKGDTTLDGK
-696 DNVDFF
+696 VDAT
-702 DLNLYVALKGAG
+702 DLFETAYYVALQGAG
-714 LDPYFD
+714 KAPIFD
-720 TVKKA
+720 TVKN
-725 GNDALAVKLAYLA
+725 GTALESKLAYLA

-753 KTLDSTDM
+753 GKLDATDM
-761 LYTALFQA
+761 LYTAVYQA
-769 YDGAGTPKTW
+769 YNGAGNHIDWAEAIKM
-779 DEVLKIANGNKK
+779 ANGGK

>member
-129 TISGTADFSAVTDK
+129 TISGTADFSAATDK
-143 LAEKLDTLDGY
+143 LAEKLDTLGGY
-154 EGFTLDTSIL
+154 ENFTLDTSIL

-196 GVSTATEYANDVY
+196 GVSTATEYANDVC

-223 VKELAAKYN
+223 VKELAAEYN

-295 NYLAKNVAAAANQ
+295 NYLSKNVAAAANQ

-449 TTTDAS
+449 TTTVA
-455 GATTD
+455 
-460 VSGATTDVSGATTD
+460 
-474 VSGATTDVSGA
+474 SGA

-669 GEEDVEIKDTVTVA
+669 GEEDVEITDTVKVA
-683 VALKGDTSLDGEI
+683 VALKGDTTLDGK
-696 DNVDFF
+696 VDAT
-702 DLNLYVALKGAG
+702 DLFETAYYVALQGAG
-714 LDPYFD
+714 KTPIFD
-720 TVKKA
+720 TVKN
-725 GNDALAVKLAYLA
+725 GTALESKLAYLA

-753 KTLDSTDM
+753 GKLDATDM
-761 LYTALFQA
+761 LYTAVYQA
-769 YDGAGTPKTW
+769 YNGAGNHIDWAEAIKM
-779 DEVLKIANGNKK
+779 ANGGK

>member
-129 TISGTADFSAVTDK
+129 TISGTADFSAATDK
-143 LAEKLDTLDGY
+143 LAEKLDTLGGY
-154 EGFTLDTSIL
+154 ENFTLDTSIL

-196 GVSTATEYANDVY
+196 GVSTATEYANDVC

-223 VKELAAKYN
+223 VKELAAEYN

-295 NYLAKNVAAAANQ
+295 NYLSKNVAAAANQ

-449 TTTDAS
+449 TTTVA
-455 GATTD
+455 
-460 VSGATTDVSGATTD
+460 
-474 VSGATTDVSGA
+474 
-485 TTDVSGATTDVSGAT
+485 
-500 TDVSGATTD
+500 
-509 VSGATT
+509 SGATT

-561 DTTTDGS
+561 DTTTDDS
-568 ETTTDGSGTTTETLP
+568 NTTTTDGSGTTTETLP

-624 NGEAVPV
+624 NGEDVTV

-659 FNGEVGLKYK
+659 FDGEVGLKYK
-669 GEEDVEIKDTVTVA
+669 GEEDVEITDTVKVA
-683 VALKGDTSLDGEI
+683 VALKGDTTLDGK
-696 DNVDFF
+696 VDAT
-702 DLNLYVALKGAG
+702 DLFETAYYVALQGAG
-714 LDPYFD
+714 KAPIFD
-720 TVKKA
+720 TVKN
-725 GNDALAVKLAYLA
+725 GTALESKLAYLA

-753 KTLDSTDM
+753 GKLDATDM
-761 LYTALFQA
+761 LYTAVYQA
-769 YDGAGTPKTW
+769 YNGAGNHIDWAEAIKM
-779 DEVLKIANGNKK
+779 ANGGK

>member
-521 TDVSGATTDVS
+521 TDVSG
-532 GATTDVSGDTTDVSS
+532 DTTDVSS

>member
-129 TISGTADFSAVTDK
+129 TISGTADFSAATDK

-154 EGFTLDTSIL
+154 ESFTLDTSIL

-271 DSFKNL
+271 NSFKNL

-449 TTTDAS
+449 TTTVA
-455 GATTD
+455 
-460 VSGATTDVSGATTD
+460 
-474 VSGATTDVSGA
+474 SGA

-669 GEEDVEIKDTVTVA
+669 GEEDVEITDTVKVA
-683 VALKGDTSLDGEI
+683 VALKGDTTLDGK
-696 DNVDFF
+696 VDAT
-702 DLNLYVALKGAG
+702 DLFETAYYVALQGAG
-714 LDPYFD
+714 KTPIFD
-720 TVKKA
+720 TVKN
-725 GNDALAVKLAYLA
+725 GTALESKLAYLA

-753 KTLDSTDM
+753 GKLDATDM
-761 LYTALFQA
+761 LYTAVYQA
-769 YDGAGTPKTW
+769 YNGAGNHIDWAEAIKM
-779 DEVLKIANGNKK
+779 ANGGK